1 MYFTGGT
8 MVIKQT
14 EAKDELERFSIFL
27 LVGRVAEGTL
37 PLDEARKRLREHVS
51 SLSEAERELWKK
63 NARDQ
68 GLHMLRVA
76 EAFLQELTVLG
87 AGQ

>member
-1 MYFTGGT
+1 